1 MLLFTNTAKKLDS
14 RLSEKKNLLVGD
26 LGLPTPG
33 CRRANHLAMLSSRI

>member
-14 RLSEKKNLLVGD
+14 RLSEKNLLVGD